1 MKVKYNRTSTI
12 QQEGKRF
19 DLDKNEYDLT
29 LFDKGVSGKIPFS
42 ERTEGNKLTQL
53 VNDGKVSEVVV
64 EELSRLGRNTIDTL
78 TTLKFFEDN
87 EVNVIVKSMG
97 NLQSMVNGKKNPI
110 WNLITSVMS
119 SLYELERE
127 NILERTEMGRKMY
140 VMNGGK
146 LGRKVGTTENRSDFL
161 KKEKTQKIISLL
173 EKGKSVRDISGRLG
187 VSTKTVVKV
196 RKYVDSN
203 IHTLQN

>member
-161 KKEKTQKIISLL
+161 KKEKTQKIVSLL

-196 RKYVDSN
+196 RKYIDTNGV
-203 IHTLQN
+203 LV

>member
-42 ERTEGNKLTQL
+42 ERIEGNKLTQL
-53 VNDGKVSEVVV
+53 VNEGKVSEVVV

-87 EVNVIVKSMG
+87 GVNVVVKSMG

-127 NILERTEMGRKMY
+127 NILERTEMGRKIY

-161 KKEKTQKIISLL
+161 KKEKTQKIVSLL

-196 RKYVDSN
+196 RKYIDTNGV
-203 IHTLQN
+203 LV

>member
-53 VNDGKVSEVVV
+53 VNEGKVSEVVV

-78 TTLKFFEDN
+78 TTLKSFEDN
-87 EVNVIVKSMG
+87 GVNVVVKSMG

-161 KKEKTQKIISLL
+161 KKEKTQKIVSLL

-196 RKYVDSN
+196 RKYIDTNGV
-203 IHTLQN
+203 LV

>member
-53 VNDGKVSEVVV
+53 VNDGKVSELVV
-64 EELSRLGRNTIDTL
+64 EELSRLGRNTVDTIN
-78 TTLKFFEDN
+78 TLKFFDDN
-87 EVNVIVKSMG
+87 GVNVVVRGMG
-97 NLQSMVNGKKNPI
+97 NLQSIVNGKKNPI

-146 LGRKVGTTENRSDFL
+146 LGRKIGTKENRSDFL

-196 RKYVDSN
+196 RKYVRTNDV
-203 IHTLQN
+203 LV

>member
-53 VNDGKVSEVVV
+53 VNEGKVSEVVV

-87 EVNVIVKSMG
+87 GVNVVVKSMG
-97 NLQSMVNGKKNPI
+97 NLQSMVNEKKNPI

-161 KKEKTQKIISLL
+161 KKEKTQKIVSLL

-196 RKYVDSN
+196 RKYIDTNGV
-203 IHTLQN
+203 LV

>member
-78 TTLKFFEDN
+78 TTFKFFEDN
-87 EVNVIVKSMG
+87 GVNVVVKSMG

-196 RKYVDSN
+196 RKYVESV
-203 IHTLQN
+203 

>member
-146 LGRKVGTTENRSDFL
+146 LGRKIGTKENRSDFL

-196 RKYVDSN
+196 RKYVRTNDV
-203 IHTLQN
+203 LV

>member
-53 VNDGKVSEVVV
+53 VNEGKVSDVVV

-87 EVNVIVKSMG
+87 GVNVIVKSMG

-196 RKYVDSN
+196 RKYVE
-203 IHTLQN
+203 TV

>member
-1 MKVKYNRTSTI
+1 MVIKYNRTSTI

-42 ERTEGNKLTQL
+42 ERLEGNKLTQL
-53 VNDGKVSEVVV
+53 VNEGKVSEVVV

-87 EVNVIVKSMG
+87 GVNVVVKSMG
-97 NLQSMVNGKKNPI
+97 NLQSMVNKKKNPI

-161 KKEKTQKIISLL
+161 KKEKTQKIVSLL

-196 RKYVDSN
+196 RKYIDTNGV
-203 IHTLQN
+203 LV

>member
-1 MKVKYNRTSTI
+1 MKVKYNSTSTI

-146 LGRKVGTTENRSDFL
+146 LGRKIGTKENRSDFL

-196 RKYVDSN
+196 RKYVRTNDV
-203 IHTLQN
+203 LV

>member
-1 MKVKYNRTSTI
+1 MGLKIKYNRTSTI
-12 QQEGKRF
+12 QQEGERF
-19 DLDKNEYDLT
+19 KLDKDNYDLT

-42 ERTEGNKLTQL
+42 EREKGRELTQL
-53 VNDGKVSEVVV
+53 VQNGEVDEVIV

-78 TTLKFFEDN
+78 TTLKFFEEN
-87 EVNVIVKSMG
+87 GVNVVVKSMG

-146 LGRKVGTTENRSDFL
+146 LGRKIGTTESRNDFL
-161 KKEKTQKIISLL
+161 KKERTQKIISLL
-173 EKGKSVRDISGRLG
+173 DKGKSVRDISSRLG
-187 VSTKTVVKV
+187 VSPKTIVKV
-196 RKYVDSN
+196 RKYV
-203 IHTLQN
+203 LE

>member
-87 EVNVIVKSMG
+87 GVNVVVKSMG

-173 EKGKSVRDISGRLG
+173 EKEKSVRDISGRLG

-203 IHTLQN
+203 IQTLQN

>member
-1 MKVKYNRTSTI
+1 MRIKYNRTSTI
-12 QQEGKRF
+12 QQEGERF
-19 DLDKNEYDLT
+19 KLDKDNYDLT

-42 ERTEGNKLTQL
+42 EREKGRELTQL
-53 VNDGKVSEVVV
+53 VQNGEVDEVVV

-78 TTLKFFEDN
+78 TTLKFFEEN
-87 EVNVIVKSMG
+87 GVNVVVKSMG

-146 LGRKVGTTENRSDFL
+146 LGRKIGTTESRNDFL
-161 KKEKTQKIISLL
+161 KKERTQKIISLL
-173 EKGKSVRDISGRLG
+173 DKGKSVRDISSRLG
-187 VSTKTVVKV
+187 VSPKTIVKV
-196 RKYVDSN
+196 RKYV
-203 IHTLQN
+203 LK

>member
-1 MKVKYNRTSTI
+1 MKIKYNRTSTI
-12 QQEGKRF
+12 QQMGKRF

-42 ERTEGNKLTQL
+42 ERTEGSKLTQL

-78 TTLKFFEDN
+78 TTLKSFEDN
-87 EVNVIVKSMG
+87 GVNVVVKSMG

-161 KKEKTQKIISLL
+161 KKEKTQKIVSLL

-187 VSTKTVVKV
+187 VSTETVVKV
-196 RKYVDSN
+196 RKYIDTNGV
-203 IHTLQN
+203 LV

>member
-78 TTLKFFEDN
+78 STLKFFEDN
-87 EVNVIVKSMG
+87 GVNVIVKSMG
-97 NLQSMVNGKKNPI
+97 NLQSMVNEKKNPI

-146 LGRKVGTTENRSDFL
+146 LGRKIGTKENRSDFL

-196 RKYVDSN
+196 RKYVRTNDV
-203 IHTLQN
+203 LV

>member
-53 VNDGKVSEVVV
+53 VNEGKVSEVVV

-78 TTLKFFEDN
+78 TTLKSFEDN
-87 EVNVIVKSMG
+87 GVNVVVKSMG

-161 KKEKTQKIISLL
+161 KKEKTQKIVSLL

-196 RKYVDSN
+196 RKYVD
-203 IHTLQN
+203 TV

>member
-1 MKVKYNRTSTI
+1 MRIKYNRTSTL
-12 QQEGKRF
+12 QQEGERF
-19 DLDKNEYDLT
+19 KLDKDNYDLT
-29 LFDKGVSGKIPFS
+29 LFDKGISGKIPFS
-42 ERTEGNKLTQL
+42 EREKGKELTQL
-53 VNDGKVSEVVV
+53 VQSGKENEVVV
-64 EELSRLGRNTIDTL
+64 EELSRLGRNKIDVL

-87 EVNVIVKSMG
+87 EVNVVVRGMG
-97 NLQSMVNGKKNPI
+97 NLQSKVNGKKNPI

-161 KKEKTQKIISLL
+161 KKEKTQKIVSLL

-196 RKYVDSN
+196 RKYIDTNGV
-203 IHTLQN
+203 LV

>member
-196 RKYVDSN
+196 RKYVDN
-203 IHTLQN
+203 NGVLV